1 MFLKISVSS
10 FRACSIFATRP
21 LRTNLGSYQITTRN
35 LSRTMASNAGPTLK
49 QAIEDDHAEVC
60 SSFCLSH
67 HMLILPYEMYV
78 YFDQYKKNSGDAA
91 AQARWSRLF
100 TWEIARHAVGEEIV
114 VYPLM
119 ENHLGKQGKK
129 LADND
134 RLDHQVH
141 QFYHYLIR

>member
-1 MFLKISVSS
+1 MFLKTSVSS

-21 LRTNLGSYQITTRN
+21 LRTNLGSYQITARN

-60 SSFCLSH
+60 SSFRLCH
-67 HMLILPYEMYV
+67 HMLILPCKMYV

-114 VYPLM
+114 LYPLM
-119 ENHLGKQGKK
+119 ENHLGEKGKK
-129 LADND
+129 LTDND

-141 QFYHYLIR
+141 QFHHYLIR